1 MRVVLL
7 QRSLAWGDPEANLSH
22 LDQAL
27 DNNPGADLYVL
38 PEMFTTGFATLP
50 DANVE
55 EEPSQGLAWM
65 KAAANR
71 TGAAIAGSI
80 ALRTAEGCRNRFYF
94 VKPEI
99 PGQAGDD
106 RMAGYNGIAGDDV
119 MVGNNKKAGDDGAA
133 GKDGKD
139 GNDGA
144 AGNNKKDRNDGAN
157 GSVTVYDKRHLF
169 TYGGEQERF
178 SAGHERVITEWRGWR
193 FLLTVCY
200 DLRFPIWLRNRDDYD
215 AIICV
220 ANWPD
225 KRRYHWD
232 TLLRARAIENQC
244 YVLGV
249 NRVGEDPVCV
259 YDGGTV
265 LLDPYGNPVA
275 SCPDSTQCECS
286 GELDMKMI
294 QDYRAKFPV
303 LEDADIFELK

>member
-7 QRSLAWGDPEANLSH
+7 QRDLAWGSPKSNLANL
-22 LDQAL
+22 DAAL
-27 DNNPGADLYVL
+27 DRNPGADLYVL

-50 DANVE
+50 DATVE
-55 EEPSQGLAWM
+55 SEPSEGLAWM
-65 KAAANR
+65 KAAAAR

-80 ALRTAEGCRNRFYF
+80 ALRTEEGCRNRFFF
-94 VKPEI
+94 VTPE
-99 PGQAGDD
+99 
-106 RMAGYNGIAGDDV
+106 NV
-119 MVGNNKKAGDDGAA
+119 
-133 GKDGKD
+133 
-139 GNDGA
+139 
-144 AGNNKKDRNDGAN
+144 
-157 GSVTVYDKRHLF
+157 SVYDKRHLF

-178 SAGHERVITEWRGWR
+178 SAGRQRVTVEWRGWR

-200 DLRFPIWLRNRDDYD
+200 DLRFPIWLRNQDDYD

-232 TLLRARAIENQC
+232 TLLRARAIEDQC

-259 YDGGTV
+259 YNGGTV
-265 LLDPYGNPVA
+265 LLDPYGNVMA
-275 SCPDSTQCECS
+275 ACPDNTESECS
-286 GELDMKMI
+286 AELDMKML

-303 LEDADIFELK
+303 LEDADKFELK

>member
-1 MRVVLL
+1 MVIVIMKVVLL
-7 QRSLAWGDPEANLSH
+7 QRDIAWGSPQDNLLQ
-22 LDQAL
+22 LDSAL
-27 DNNPGADLYVL
+27 DRNPGADLYVL

-55 EEPSQGLAWM
+55 EEPSAGLAWM
-65 KAAANR
+65 KAAAAR
-71 TGAAIAGSI
+71 TNAAIAGSI

-99 PGQAGDD
+99 PDQ
-106 RMAGYNGIAGDDV
+106 V
-119 MVGNNKKAGDDGAA
+119 GDDGGEILRCAQDD
-133 GKDGKD
+133 KDG
-139 GNDGA
+139 G
-144 AGNNKKDRNDGAN
+144 
-157 GSVTVYDKRHLF
+157 VTVYDKRHLF
-169 TYGGEQERF
+169 TYGGEKERF
-178 SAGHERVITEWRGWR
+178 SAGNQKAIVEWRGWR

-200 DLRFPIWLRNRDDYD
+200 DLRFPVWLRNRDDYD

-249 NRVGEDPVCV
+249 NRVGTDPVCN
-259 YDGGTV
+259 YNGGTV
-265 LLDPYGNPVA
+265 LLDPYGNEVA
-275 SCPDSTQCECS
+275 ACPDNSQCECS
-286 GELDMKMI
+286 GEFDKKLI

-303 LEDADIFELK
+303 LEDADTFEII

>member
-1 MRVVLL
+1 MVTVFMRVVLL
-7 QRSLAWGDPEANLSH
+7 QRNLAWGAPQANLQN

-27 DNNPGADLYVL
+27 DRNPGADLYVL

-50 DANVE
+50 DATVE
-55 EEPSQGLAWM
+55 DEPSVGLAWM
-65 KAAANR
+65 KAAADR

-80 ALRTAEGCRNRFYF
+80 ALKTDDGCRNRFFF
-94 VKPEI
+94 VKPE
-99 PGQAGDD
+99 GD
-106 RMAGYNGIAGDDV
+106 
-119 MVGNNKKAGDDGAA
+119 
-133 GKDGKD
+133 
-139 GNDGA
+139 
-144 AGNNKKDRNDGAN
+144 
-157 GSVTVYDKRHLF
+157 VTIYDKRHLF

-178 SAGHERVITEWRGWR
+178 SAGHERVTAEWRGWR

-200 DLRFPIWLRNRDDYD
+200 DLRFPIWLRNKDDYD

-232 TLLRARAIENQC
+232 TLLRARAIEDQC

-259 YDGGTV
+259 YNGGTV
-265 LLDPYGNPVA
+265 LLDPYGNTVA
-275 SCPDSTQCECS
+275 ACPDSTECECG
-286 GELDMKMI
+286 GELDMKML

>member
-1 MRVVLL
+1 M
-7 QRSLAWGDPEANLSH
+7 QN

-27 DNNPGADLYVL
+27 DRNPGADLYVL

-50 DANVE
+50 DATIE
-55 EEPSQGLAWM
+55 TEPSEGLAWM
-65 KAAANR
+65 KEAAKR

-80 ALRTAEGCRNRFYF
+80 ALKTDDGCRNRFFF
-94 VKPEI
+94 VKPDSNV
-99 PGQAGDD
+99 AL
-106 RMAGYNGIAGDDV
+106 
-119 MVGNNKKAGDDGAA
+119 
-133 GKDGKD
+133 
-139 GNDGA
+139 
-144 AGNNKKDRNDGAN
+144 
-157 GSVTVYDKRHLF
+157 YDKRHLF
-169 TYGGEQERF
+169 TYGGEQDRF
-178 SAGHERVITEWRGWR
+178 SAGHVRVIVEWRGWR

-200 DLRFPIWLRNRDDYD
+200 DLRFPVWLRNKDDYD
-215 AIICV
+215 AMICV

-249 NRVGEDPVCV
+249 NRVGTDPVCV

-265 LLDPYGNPVA
+265 LLNPYGEAIA

-286 GELDMKMI
+286 ADLDMKML

-303 LEDADIFELK
+303 LEDADKFELK

>member
-1 MRVVLL
+1 MKVVLL

-22 LDQAL
+22 LDLAL

-50 DANVE
+50 DATVE
-55 EEPSQGLAWM
+55 EEPSKGLAWM
-65 KAAANR
+65 KAAAAR
-71 TGAAIAGSI
+71 TNAAIAGSI
-80 ALRTAEGCRNRFYF
+80 ALKTAEGCRNRFYF

-106 RMAGYNGIAGDDV
+106 
-119 MVGNNKKAGDDGAA
+119 GN
-133 GKDGKD
+133 
-139 GNDGA
+139 
-144 AGNNKKDRNDGAN
+144 
-157 GSVTVYDKRHLF
+157 VTIYDKRHLF

-178 SAGHERVITEWRGWR
+178 SAGDKRVIVEWRGWR

-249 NRVGEDPVCV
+249 NRVGTDPVCN

-265 LLDPYGNPVA
+265 LLDPYGNAVA
-275 SCPDSTQCECS
+275 SCPDNTECECG
-286 GELDMKMI
+286 GEFDLKLI

>member
-55 EEPSQGLAWM
+55 EEPSKGLAWM

-99 PGQAGDD
+99 PGQV
-106 RMAGYNGIAGDDV
+106 GDDV
-119 MVGNNKKAGDDGAA
+119 MVGNNKKDG
-133 GKDGKD
+133 
-139 GNDGA
+139 
-144 AGNNKKDRNDGAN
+144 NDGAN

>member
-7 QRSLAWGDPEANLSH
+7 QRDLAWGSPQANLQN

-27 DNNPGADLYVL
+27 DRNPGADLYVL

-50 DANVE
+50 DSTIE
-55 EEPSQGLAWM
+55 DEPSVGMAWM
-65 KAAANR
+65 KAAAAR
-71 TGAAIAGSI
+71 TNAAIAGSI
-80 ALRTAEGCRNRFYF
+80 ALRTDDGCRNRFFF

-99 PGQAGDD
+99 PGQAGNDGEILRCAQDDKGEGQDD
-106 RMAGYNGIAGDDV
+106 RGEGQD
-119 MVGNNKKAGDDGAA
+119 
-133 GKDGKD
+133 
-139 GNDGA
+139 
-144 AGNNKKDRNDGAN
+144 AN
-157 GSVTVYDKRHLF
+157 VVWYDKRHLF

-215 AIICV
+215 AIITV

-232 TLLRARAIENQC
+232 TLLRARAIEDQC

-249 NRVGEDPVCV
+249 NRVGTDPVCV

-265 LLDPYGNPVA
+265 LLDPYGNTVA
-275 SCPDSTQCECS
+275 SCPDSTECECA
-286 GELDMKMI
+286 GELDMKML

>member
-1 MRVVLL
+1 MVTVIMRVVLL
-7 QRSLAWGDPEANLSH
+7 QRDLAWGSPQANLQN

-27 DNNPGADLYVL
+27 DRNPGADLYVL

-50 DANVE
+50 DSTVE
-55 EEPSQGLAWM
+55 EEPSVGLAWM
-65 KAAANR
+65 KAAAAR
-71 TGAAIAGSI
+71 TDAAIAGSI
-80 ALRTAEGCRNRFYF
+80 ALKTDDGCRNRFFF
-94 VKPEI
+94 VKP
-99 PGQAGDD
+99 D
-106 RMAGYNGIAGDDV
+106 
-119 MVGNNKKAGDDGAA
+119 
-133 GKDGKD
+133 
-139 GNDGA
+139 
-144 AGNNKKDRNDGAN
+144 
-157 GSVTVYDKRHLF
+157 GSVVKYDKRHLF

-178 SAGHERVITEWRGWR
+178 SAGHQRVITEWRGWR

-200 DLRFPIWLRNRDDYD
+200 DLRFPIWLRNKDDYD

-232 TLLRARAIENQC
+232 TLLRARAIEDQC

-275 SCPDSTQCECS
+275 ACQDSTECECS
-286 GELDMKMI
+286 GELDMKML

>member
-1 MRVVLL
+1 MVTCFMRVVLL
-7 QRSLAWGDPEANLSH
+7 QRDLAWGNPEANLLN

-27 DNNPGADLYVL
+27 DRNAGADLYVL

-55 EEPSQGLAWM
+55 EEPSVGLAWM
-65 KAAANR
+65 KAAAAR
-71 TGAAIAGSI
+71 TNAAIAGSI
-80 ALRTAEGCRNRFYF
+80 ALKTEDGCRNRFFF
-94 VKPEI
+94 VKP
-99 PGQAGDD
+99 
-106 RMAGYNGIAGDDV
+106 
-119 MVGNNKKAGDDGAA
+119 DGE
-133 GKDGKD
+133 
-139 GNDGA
+139 
-144 AGNNKKDRNDGAN
+144 
-157 GSVTVYDKRHLF
+157 VTIYDKRHLF

-178 SAGHERVITEWRGWR
+178 SAGHQKAIVEWRGWR

-200 DLRFPIWLRNRDDYD
+200 DLRFPVWLRNRDDYD

-249 NRVGEDPVCV
+249 NRVGTDPVCV
-259 YDGGTV
+259 YNGGTV

-275 SCPDSTQCECS
+275 SCPDNTECECS
-286 GELDMKMI
+286 GEFDLKLI

>member
-1 MRVVLL
+1 MKVVLL
-7 QRSLAWGDPEANLSH
+7 QRDLAWGSPQDNLQH

-27 DNNPGADLYVL
+27 DRNAGADLYVL

-50 DANVE
+50 DATVE
-55 EEPSQGLAWM
+55 EEPSVGLAWM
-65 KAAANR
+65 KAAAAR
-71 TGAAIAGSI
+71 TNAAIAGSI
-80 ALRTAEGCRNRFYF
+80 ALKTADGCRNRFYF
-94 VKPEI
+94 VKPD
-99 PGQAGDD
+99 GD
-106 RMAGYNGIAGDDV
+106 
-119 MVGNNKKAGDDGAA
+119 
-133 GKDGKD
+133 
-139 GNDGA
+139 
-144 AGNNKKDRNDGAN
+144 
-157 GSVTVYDKRHLF
+157 VTIYDKRHLF

-200 DLRFPIWLRNRDDYD
+200 DLRFPIWLRNKDDYD

-249 NRVGEDPVCV
+249 NRVGTDPVCV
-259 YDGGTV
+259 YNGGTV

-275 SCPDSTQCECS
+275 SCPDNTECECS
-286 GELDMKMI
+286 GEFDNKLI

-303 LEDADIFELK
+303 LDDADIFELK

>member
-55 EEPSQGLAWM
+55 EEPSKGLAWM

-106 RMAGYNGIAGDDV
+106 V

-144 AGNNKKDRNDGAN
+144 D

-259 YDGGTV
+259 YNGGTV

>member
-50 DANVE
+50 DATVE
-55 EEPSQGLAWM
+55 EEPSKGLAWM
-65 KAAANR
+65 KAAAAR
-71 TGAAIAGSI
+71 TNAAIAGSI
-80 ALRTAEGCRNRFYF
+80 ALKTDDGCRNRFFF
-94 VKPEI
+94 VKPEGEI
-99 PGQAGDD
+99 LRCAQDD
-106 RMAGYNGIAGDDV
+106 REDAQDDR
-119 MVGNNKKAGDDGAA
+119 KDAQDDNA
-133 GKDGKD
+133 
-139 GNDGA
+139 
-144 AGNNKKDRNDGAN
+144 
-157 GSVTVYDKRHLF
+157 VITYDKRHLF

-200 DLRFPIWLRNRDDYD
+200 DLRFPIWLRNQDDYD

-232 TLLRARAIENQC
+232 TLLRARAIEDQC

-259 YDGGTV
+259 YNGGTV
-265 LLDPYGNPVA
+265 LLDPYGNEVA
-275 SCPDSTQCECS
+275 ACPDNTQCECG
-286 GELDMKMI
+286 GELDMKML

>member
-55 EEPSQGLAWM
+55 EEPSKGLAWM

-106 RMAGYNGIAGDDV
+106 GMTGC
-119 MVGNNKKAGDDGAA
+119 NKKAGEDGKVGSDGAA
-133 GKDGKD
+133 GDEGKIGNEGATQEDGKV

-144 AGNNKKDRNDGAN
+144 D
-157 GSVTVYDKRHLF
+157 GSVTIYDKRHLF

-259 YDGGTV
+259 YDGGTI

>member
-7 QRSLAWGDPEANLSH
+7 QRILYWGDPEANLSH

-50 DANVE
+50 DAKVE

-71 TGAAIAGSI
+71 TGAAIAGII

-99 PGQAGDD
+99 PGH
-106 RMAGYNGIAGDDV
+106 AGDDV
-119 MVGNNKKAGDDGAA
+119 KAG
-133 GKDGKD
+133 
-139 GNDGA
+139 
-144 AGNNKKDRNDGAN
+144 NDGAN

-259 YDGGTV
+259 YNGGTV

>member
-1 MRVVLL
+1 MVRVIMRVVLL
-7 QRSLAWGDPEANLSH
+7 QRNLAWGSPQANLQN

-27 DNNPGADLYVL
+27 DRNPGADLYVL

-50 DANVE
+50 DATVE
-55 EEPSQGLAWM
+55 DEPSVGLAWM
-65 KAAANR
+65 KAAAVR
-71 TGAAIAGSI
+71 TDAAIAGSI
-80 ALRTAEGCRNRFYF
+80 ALKTDDGCRNRFFF
-94 VKPEI
+94 VKP
-99 PGQAGDD
+99 D
-106 RMAGYNGIAGDDV
+106 
-119 MVGNNKKAGDDGAA
+119 
-133 GKDGKD
+133 
-139 GNDGA
+139 
-144 AGNNKKDRNDGAN
+144 
-157 GSVTVYDKRHLF
+157 GSVVKYDKRHLF

-178 SAGHERVITEWRGWR
+178 SAGHERVVTEWRGWR

-232 TLLRARAIENQC
+232 TLLRARAIEDQC

-259 YDGGTV
+259 YNGGTV
-265 LLDPYGNPVA
+265 LLDPYGNTVA
-275 SCPDSTQCECS
+275 ACPDSTECECG
-286 GELDMKMI
+286 GELDMKML

>member
-7 QRSLAWGDPEANLSH
+7 QRDLAWGDPKSNLANL
-22 LDQAL
+22 DAAL
-27 DNNPGADLYVL
+27 DRNPGADLYVL

-55 EEPSQGLAWM
+55 SEPSEGLAWM
-65 KAAANR
+65 KAAAAR

-80 ALRTAEGCRNRFYF
+80 ALRTEEGCRNRFFF
-94 VKPEI
+94 VTPEREI
-99 PGQAGDD
+99 PGQAG
-106 RMAGYNGIAGDDV
+106 
-119 MVGNNKKAGDDGAA
+119 
-133 GKDGKD
+133 
-139 GNDGA
+139 NDGER
-144 AGNNKKDRNDGAN
+144 GLNDGERGLN
-157 GSVTVYDKRHLF
+157 DGERSLNDGERVVIYDKRHLF

-178 SAGHERVITEWRGWR
+178 SAGHSRVTVEWRGWR

-215 AIICV
+215 AMICV

-232 TLLRARAIENQC
+232 TLLRARAIEDQC

-259 YDGGTV
+259 YNGGTV
-265 LLDPYGNPVA
+265 LLDPYGNVLA
-275 SCPDSTQCECS
+275 ACPDNTESECS
-286 GELDMKMI
+286 AELDMKML

-303 LEDADIFELK
+303 LEDADKFELK